1 MKTRINL
8 YLDELHPQRQWLSL
22 SQLVGAW
29 GGLLLLLLAGGGAI
43 QYLALQSGHQLSG
56 LQQQIRQVDTV
67 TKQLNAQL
75 EARHPDAGLQHEL
88 SMRQDEY
95 RSKQQLQQHL
105 SQIGTLQNKGFAA
118 WLYDLAQARSPGIAL
133 RAFAIENNQ
142 LRLQGEAATNNAV
155 PVWLSHFS
163 VYPTLRERQF
173 SALDV
178 TRQKSGVLQFRL
190 ESRDANASAAAGTG
204 K

>member
-22 SQLVGAW
+22 SRLVGAW

-43 QYLALQSGHQLSG
+43 QYIALQSSHQLSG
-56 LQQQIRQVDTV
+56 LQQQIRQVDTA

-75 EARHPDAGLQHEL
+75 AARHPDAGLQHEL
-88 SMRQDEY
+88 SMRQEEY

-133 RAFAIENNQ
+133 RSFAIENNQ
-142 LRLQGEAATNNAV
+142 LRLQGEAAANNAV

-163 VYPTLRERQF
+163 AYPTLRERQF